1 MFTKEKI
8 SSTNAMRLSDVKP
21 ELAEKCEAIIALAAS
36 EGFTL
41 IVTQGYRSVEE
52 QNRLYAI
59 GRRGIKGERIVT
71 NARGGQSN
79 HNHRTAVDFAFVVNG
94 EISWDERLYQHI
106 GRWAK
111 QVGLNWGGNWKSFK
125 DFPHVEL

>member
-1 MFTKEKI
+1 
-8 SSTNAMRLSDVKP
+8 MRLSDVKP